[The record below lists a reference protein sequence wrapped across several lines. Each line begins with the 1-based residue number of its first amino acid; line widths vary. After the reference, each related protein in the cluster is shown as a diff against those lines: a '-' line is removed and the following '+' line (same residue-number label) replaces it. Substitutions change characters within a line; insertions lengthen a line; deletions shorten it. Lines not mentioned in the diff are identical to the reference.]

1 MAARQHVWIA
11 AEVRNPVDMST
22 TRRRA
27 PASARMGRRLE
38 PRHRQVRD
46 LVAHSLKLER
56 DFLTGSYDRWTK
68 TKPLRVEELQPI
80 ADWWGQESD
89 GFKDRVETEQA
100 WKVDFKKRKED
111 AEAKAKPHWDKA
123 ETLNNQAAAL
133 NEQAKELRASIKG
146 EKKADLRE
154 KVDAQ
159 IEKLS
164 QQIDRLRQQ
173 AKDEQATGDRHYWP
187 IYNLDLKNPNAP
199 EEESHDPDALLA
211 KYQKL
216 IGEIEQTQNQLRDEL
231 AAALAH
237 HFESEES
244 AS

>member
-1 MAARQHVWIA
+1 MRLSDRARTAAIPADGGFECQHNLSGPDTYTGIKT
-11 AEVRNPVDMST
+11 NLLFF
-22 TRRRA
+22 TRGK
-27 PASARMGRRLE
+27 PTGTIWFYE
-38 PRHRQVRD
+38 HRYPQGV
-46 LVAHSLKLER
+46 K
-56 DFLTGSYDRWTK
+56 SYSK
-68 TKPLRVEELQPI
+68 TKPLRVEEFQPI
-80 ADWWGQESD
+80 ADWWGTESD

-123 ETLNNQAAAL
+123 ETLNNEAAAL
-133 NEQAKELRASIKG
+133 NEQTKELRASIKG
-146 EKKADLRE
+146 EKKTDVRE

-164 QQIDRLRQQ
+164 QQIDKLRQQ
-173 AKDEQATGDRHYWP
+173 AKDEQATGDRYYWP

-199 EEESHDPDALLA
+199 EEESHDPDVLLA

-216 IGEIEQTQNQLRDEL
+216 LGEIEQTQNQLRDEL